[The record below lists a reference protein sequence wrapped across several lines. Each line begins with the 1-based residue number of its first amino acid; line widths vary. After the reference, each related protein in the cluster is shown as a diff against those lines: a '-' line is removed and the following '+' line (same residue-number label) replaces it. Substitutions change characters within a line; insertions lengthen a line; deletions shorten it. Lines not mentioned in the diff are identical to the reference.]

1 MPELPFAASSFD
13 VVWTIQMQMNIRDKR
28 RLYSGIA
35 RVLRPRGLL
44 VCQEICAGNGE
55 PIELPVHGRA
65 APTRAI
71 WPMRNPSAG

>member
-1 MPELPFAASSFD
+1 
-13 VVWTIQMQMNIRDKR
+13 MQMNIRDKR

-35 RVLRPRGLL
+35 RVLGPGGLFVCQKCPRGT
-44 VCQEICAGNGE
+44 ASRSSFRS
-55 PIELPVHGRA
+55 HGRA